1 MKILFT
7 FLLTLSFTVFSTP
20 NSIIAVVNNS
30 IITLDDIN
38 TQTNEKTT
46 KKEKM
51 ALLDR
56 QIDIELQKE
65 QIQILGIS
73 PKLDTVNLVLKE
85 IAEKNQLTFEQLR
98 AKPQFDQ
105 ISATVY
111 QNITLEGLRQVILQ
125 KAEIR
130 ISQTEI
136 TAALANNPKKSGI
149 TEEAHLA
156 NIKAQIIRS
165 KQASFFANWIKNL
178 RKDTYIKT
186 FKEKLAQ

>member
-111 QNITLEGLRQVILQ
+111 QNITLEGLRQFILQ

-136 TAALANNPKKSGI
+136 TAALANNPKKSEI
-149 TEEAHLA
+149 TEEAHLT

-178 RKDTYIKT
+178 RKDAYIKI

>member
-136 TAALANNPKKSGI
+136 TAALANNPKKSEI
-149 TEEAHLA
+149 TEEAHLT

-178 RKDTYIKT
+178 RKDAYIKI